1 MKGGIF
7 EAGMQLPALPS
18 LISDWAWVES
28 KRVLCLATSFTFAL
42 LIFVIETDL
51 LRLSP
56 LIRCFRRDN

>member
-28 KRVLCLATSFTFAL
+28 KRVLGY
-42 LIFVIETDL
+42 LIHL
-51 LRLSP
+51 CSSN
-56 LIRCFRRDN
+56 IRN